1 MKNQKTIKSFVS
13 AFVFSFGFVFI
24 FSAAIAAQSAAVPPQ
39 KLMKRTTYKSDNLEF
54 GAGGTVSIIGAPNG
68 SIEIEGWQK
77 NELEISAEIEVEGAS
92 EADLARLAEVNGF
105 MLDESAMH
113 VRIISVGTHDK
124 EYMKRTAK
132 KFPKHLVGLPF
143 RVDYKIKVPRYC
155 DIDIDGGNGDL
166 TVSGI
171 DGAMKIKY
179 LNANAKLD
187 LVGGAISATFG
198 GGTVD
203 VTIPSRGWRGRFAD
217 VQIANGAMNVFL
229 PVSLNAQIDASILRT
244 GNIENTFAALK
255 PRPRTKFTNKLISGK
270 AGVGGVPLN
279 FTVGEGKLT
288 ISELKKPE

>member
-1 MKNQKTIKSFVS
+1 MKNQKTIASFVS
-13 AFVFSFGFVFI
+13 VFVFSFIFAA
-24 FSAAIAAQSAAVPPQ
+24 FSAASFAQTVAPKQ
-39 KLMKRTTYKSDNLEF
+39 LIKRTTYKSDNLEF

-68 SIEIEGWQK
+68 SIEIEGWNK
-77 NELEISAEIEVEGAS
+77 NELEISAEIEVEAAT
-92 EADLARLAEVNGF
+92 EADLAKLAEVNGF

-143 RVDYKIKVPRYC
+143 RVDYKIKVPQYC

-171 DGAMKIKY
+171 DGSMKIKY
-179 LNANAKLD
+179 LNANAKLN
-187 LVGGAISATFG
+187 LVGGAINATFG
-198 GGTVD
+198 GGSVD
-203 VTIPSRGWRGRFAD
+203 VTIPSRGWSGRFAD
-217 VQIANGAMNVFL
+217 VQMANGAMNVFL
-229 PVSLNAQIDASILRT
+229 PVSLNAQIDASILRA

-255 PRPRTKFTNKLISGK
+255 PRPRTKFTDKLVSGK
-270 AGVGGVPLN
+270 AGVGCVLLN
-279 FTVGEGKLT
+279 FTVGEGTLK